1 MIKLR
6 NLTEEDLDRLL
17 AKKVQERI
25 SLERHLCEIN
35 GQQYDE
41 DWGELPKELDDRV
54 FDFCQ
59 EENVY
64 YIDALKILTSYSP
77 NDELDY
83 IKRNREIHEEILN
96 KLSRDDLKTYSE
108 KYADFDFDDCDLFT
122 EE

>member
-41 DWGELPKELDDRV
+41 D
-54 FDFCQ
+54 
-59 EENVY
+59 
-64 YIDALKILTSYSP
+64 
-77 NDELDY
+77 
-83 IKRNREIHEEILN
+83 
-96 KLSRDDLKTYSE
+96 
-108 KYADFDFDDCDLFT
+108 
-122 EE
+122 